1 MNDDPLLPAAVA
13 AVLRKGANARSLWID
28 VAGRSMGSAL
38 GSGRV
43 LVDPTA
49 PLRRGRI
56 WAFRSDDKIVVHR
69 LLGHRGEWVW
79 LQGDANSFADPPVPI
94 DRLIGEVTVIEEPDG
109 TRRPYGRAAAIR
121 GRILVDYRAVKK
133 RLFSARSF
141 LRRNSSSR

>member
-1 MNDDPLLPAAVA
+1 MNDDPRTPAAVA

-69 LLGHRGEWVW
+69 LLGRRGERVW
-79 LQGDANSFADPPVPI
+79 LQGDANSFADPPVTI
-94 DRLIGEVTVIEEPDG
+94 DRLIGEVTVIETPDG
-109 TRRPYGRAAAIR
+109 TRRPFGRVAAMR
-121 GRILVDYRAVKK
+121 GRMLVDYRAV
-133 RLFSARSF
+133 RGRVFSARSF
-141 LRRNSSSR
+141 LRRKFLSR